1 MRRSISYCDPK
12 FARVGSEGNWKFIY
26 TPSNNLPKGTKLKFD
41 PLSKGRDID
50 WQQPQTGPKTKNN
63 SIWLSLPDGGVS
75 AAKSIEIPKTF
86 SLQYEFVLPK
96 EIKAGEEIAIHVGTT
111 TGDKASNRAQ
121 YYTQRRRPFHLYID
135 TKGKGD
141 YKDPESFFL
150 DVRGEKLHHLRMLTP
165 ALVGRSQRFDVIVRF
180 EDEFNNLTN
189 LAPEGT
195 LVELSYEQQRE
206 NLSWKLFVPETGF
219 ITLPNFYFT
228 DPGIYKLKMQ
238 ILGTDQIFYSSP
250 VQCVPSSE
258 KSLYWG
264 SLHGDSTRYD
274 SQENIESAL
283 RYFRDDQAF
292 QFLGTSN
299 FESEAETPNPI
310 WKNISLQVAEFN
322 EEDRFSTMLGF
333 SWSGSAGSE
342 GLRQI
347 VYAKDNKPLLRKK
360 DPKSNQL
367 KKIYKSH
374 TPKEILSIPTFTMGK
389 GVHYDFKEFDP
400 EFERVVEI
408 YNSWG
413 SSECTK
419 AEGNPRPIE
428 SKTNY
433 TETKEGSIRAAL
445 NAGCRFGFVAGGLDD
460 RGTFDH
466 LYESDQVQYSPGLTA
481 IIAKTHTRDAMM
493 QALSQRSC
501 YATTGERMIVSLL
514 IAEEN
519 MGAEISL
526 KDRPGLQFNRHI
538 QGFIAGTTDLKEVL
552 LIRNGEIY
560 KTFKPKE
567 DKLEFAVD
575 DTDPLDKVALKPEGH
590 SPFCYYY
597 VRAMQKDGHIA
608 WSSPLWIDLEEKN
621 SKQTAKPSKAKKK

>member
-26 TPSNNLPKGTKLKFD
+26 TPSNNMPKGTKLKFD
-41 PLSKGRDID
+41 PLSKGREID
-50 WQQPQTGPKTKNN
+50 WQQPQTAAKTKNN
-63 SIWLSLPDGGVS
+63 SIWLSLPDGNTVP
-75 AAKSIEIPKTF
+75 AKSIEIPKTF

-96 EIKAGEEIAIHVGTT
+96 DVKAGEEIAINIGTT
-111 TGDKASNRAQ
+111 TGEKASNRSQ
-121 YYTQRRRPFHLYID
+121 FYTQRRRPFNLYID

-141 YKDPESFFL
+141 YKDPEVFFL

-165 ALVGRSQRFDVIVRF
+165 ALVSRSQRFDVIVRF
-180 EDEFNNLTN
+180 EDEYNNLTN

-228 DPGIYKLKMQ
+228 DCGIYKLKMQ
-238 ILGTDQIFYSSP
+238 ILGTDQVFYSSP
-250 VQCVPSSE
+250 IQCVPVTD

-274 SQENIESAL
+274 SQENIESSL
-283 RYFRDDQAF
+283 RFFRDDLAL

-299 FESEAETPNPI
+299 FESEAETPNAI
-310 WKNISLQVAEFN
+310 WKNIAAQVAEFN
-322 EEDRFSTMLGF
+322 EEDRYTTMLGF
-333 SWSGSAGSE
+333 CWNGSAGTE
-342 GLRQI
+342 GLRNF
-347 VYAKDNKPLLRKK
+347 VYSKDNKPLLRKK
-360 DPKSNQL
+360 ETKNNQL

-374 TPKEILSIPTFTMGK
+374 TPKELLSIPSFTMGK

-413 SSECTK
+413 SSECLES
-419 AEGNPRPIE
+419 EGNPRPIK
-428 SKTNY
+428 SKKHYN
-433 TETKEGSIRAAL
+433 EAKEGSIRTAL
-445 NAGCRFGFVAGGLDD
+445 NNGCRFGFVAGGLDD
-460 RGTFDH
+460 RGVFDH
-466 LYESDQVQYSPGLTA
+466 LYESDQKQYSPGLTA
-481 IIAKTHTRDAMM
+481 IIAKTHTRDSMM

-501 YATTGERMIVSLL
+501 YATTGERMIVSLF
-514 IAEEN
+514 IAEEQ
-519 MGAEISL
+519 MGSEVSS
-526 KDRPGLQFNRHI
+526 KDRPGLRFSRHI
-538 QGFIAGTTDLKEVL
+538 QGFIAGTTELKEVL

-567 DKLEFAVD
+567 DKLEFAID
-575 DTDPLDKVALKPEGH
+575 DTDPLDKIALTPKGKA
-590 SPFCYYY
+590 PFSYYY
-597 VRAMQKDGHIA
+597 LRAMQKDGHIA
-608 WSSPLWIDLEEKN
+608 WSSPIWIDIEE
-621 SKQTAKPSKAKKK
+621 AAPKPAKKK